1 MNKLLDKVYPYTLFP
16 LFAFPLLKENFSMIF
31 LGVFALFTIRYSF
44 VNNMRV
50 KLNLNWLVFTIP
62 FFIVVFASTFRG
74 ELVKNLGEINHSL
87 LFLVLPLLFYMAAEN
102 LFTKEKIIQYFKFL
116 VYSCAVLIFIYIA
129 LFLLNHQFY
138 ELFAT
143 KYNSSLFRDFVYSKT
158 NFFTIHP
165 AYLTSITLFGTAFLI
180 EKLKTKFNYLH
191 LFLIILFFLFT
202 FLLLTKLNIV
212 LVTILILYSIFTYS
226 KIKTFYKISVAL
238 FISVAAFVLIY
249 ITPGMMLRIL
259 EVINSLNTEP
269 VGVAYDS
276 TNIRKAIYSCD
287 FYLIKENCWFGVGFS
302 ELKAELLN
310 CFKENYQSE
319 FYKNHLY
326 LTHNY
331 FIYVLLGSGILGLF
345 SLAYFF
351 YKSYSFLLNFK
362 SLMINVFMLNTLLMC
377 MIEDYL
383 YRQNGIL
390 FFLLVLLSLF
400 KFSSKNKTNL
410 FDK

>member
-1 MNKLLDKVYPYTLFP
+1 MNKFLDKVYPYTLFP
-16 LFAFPLLKENFSMIF
+16 LFAFPLLKENISMIF

-44 VNNMRV
+44 VNKTKVEINF
-50 KLNLNWLVFTIP
+50 NWLVFTIP
-62 FFIVVFASTFRG
+62 FFIVVMASILRG
-74 ELVKNLGEINHSL
+74 ELVKNLGEINHAL
-87 LFLVLPLLFYMAAEN
+87 LFLVLPLIFFLSANE

-116 VYSCAVLIFIYIA
+116 IYCCAVLIFIYLI
-129 LFLLNHQFY
+129 LFLVNHQFY

-165 AYLTSITLFGTAFLI
+165 AYLTSITLFGTAFCI
-180 EKLKTKFNYLH
+180 EQLKAKFSYLY
-191 LFLIILFFLFT
+191 LFLIVLFFSFT

-212 LVTILILYSIFTYS
+212 LITILILYSIFTYNN
-226 KIKTFYKISVAL
+226 IKVFYKITLAL
-238 FISVAAFVLIY
+238 LITLAAFTLIY
-249 ITPGMMLRIL
+249 FTPGMMLRIF

-269 VGVAYDS
+269 IGAAYDS
-276 TNIRKAIYSCD
+276 TNIRKAIYTCD
-287 FYLIKENCWFGVGFS
+287 FYLIRENYWFGVGFS
-302 ELKAELLN
+302 ELKIELLN

-319 FYKNHLY
+319 FYKDHLY

-331 FIYVLLGSGILGLF
+331 FIYILLGSGIFGFISIL
-345 SLAYFF
+345 YFF

-362 SLMINVFMLNTLLMC
+362 SLTIGVFMLNTLLMC

-383 YRQNGIL
+383 YRQNGVL

-400 KFSSKNKTNL
+400 KFNSKNKANL